1 MEGQEHKGQG
11 AMQKQAMSEAR
22 DSVPPS
28 FTTEM
33 TASLPALR
41 SFARS
46 LCRQR
51 DMADDLVQETMV
63 RAWSSRHTFLP
74 GSKFRPWLFTILRNQ
89 FYNAIRKHNRLV
101 AWEPEAAERLL
112 VQEPEQE
119 ARIHVADIE
128 GALQQLPQGQREML
142 LLIAGAGLSYE
153 EAAEVADCKLGTV
166 KSRIN
171 RGRAAMRAIIDDGEA
186 LPEL

>member
-1 MEGQEHKGQG
+1 MQEGATSMPVTSHPRERAFPGF
-11 AMQKQAMSEAR
+11 S
-22 DSVPPS
+22 D
-28 FTTEM
+28 EM

-46 LCRQR
+46 LCRQS
-51 DMADDLVQETMV
+51 DMAEDLVQETMV

-89 FYNAIRKHNRLV
+89 FYNAVRKQGRTV
-101 AWEPEAAERLL
+101 TWEPEAAERLL

-119 ARIHVADIE
+119 ARIHLEDIE
-128 GALQQLPQGQREML
+128 GALSQLPRGQREML
-142 LLIAGAGLSYE
+142 LMIAGAGMTYE
-153 EAAEVADCKLGTV
+153 EAALAADCKLGTV

-171 RGRAAMRAIIDDGEA
+171 RGRAAIRAIIDGDA
-186 LPEL
+186 AVT

>member
-1 MEGQEHKGQG
+1 MPD
-11 AMQKQAMSEAR
+11 QAPIPAR
-22 DSVPPS
+22 ETPPPCFS
-28 FTTEM
+28 AEM

-51 DMADDLVQETMV
+51 DMVDDLVQETMV

-74 GSKFRPWLFTILRNQ
+74 GSNFRPWLFTILRNQ
-89 FYNAIRKHNRLV
+89 FYNAVRKQGRLV

-119 ARIHVADIE
+119 TRIHVADIE
-128 GALQQLPQGQREML
+128 GALGQLPDNQREML

-153 EAAEVADCKLGTV
+153 EAAVAADCKLGTV

-171 RGRAAMRAIIDDGEA
+171 RGRAAMRAIIESGEA
-186 LPEL
+186 LPEA

>member
-1 MEGQEHKGQG
+1 MDM
-11 AMQKQAMSEAR
+11 AMQNLAPSR
-22 DSVPPS
+22 PLDSLPPCFS
-28 FTTEM
+28 ADFSAEM

-63 RAWSSRHTFLP
+63 RAWSSRHTFMP
-74 GSKFRPWLFTILRNQ
+74 GSNFRPWLFTILRNQ
-89 FYNAIRKHNRLV
+89 FYNVMRKRNRLV
-101 AWEPEAAERLL
+101 SWEPEAAERLL

-128 GALQQLPQGQREML
+128 EALKRLPHNQREML

-171 RGRAAMRAIIDDGEA
+171 RGRAAMRAIIEDGEA
-186 LPEL
+186 LPER

>member
-1 MEGQEHKGQG
+1 MPKPAAIEQ
-11 AMQKQAMSEAR
+11 R
-22 DSVPPS
+22 DPAPPC
-28 FTTEM
+28 FTAEM

-74 GSKFRPWLFTILRNQ
+74 GSNFRPWLFTILRNQ
-89 FYNAIRKHNRLV
+89 FYNAVRKRNRLV

-119 ARIHVADIE
+119 ARLHVADIE
-128 GALQQLPQGQREML
+128 GALDQLPPGQREML

-153 EAAEVADCKLGTV
+153 EAAAVADCKLGTV

-171 RGRAAMRAIIDDGEA
+171 RGRAGLRAIIEGGEA
-186 LPEL
+186 LPDC

>member
-1 MEGQEHKGQG
+1 MHEL
-11 AMQKQAMSEAR
+11 AF
-22 DSVPPS
+22 DSACDTPPPC
-28 FTTEM
+28 FTSEM

-51 DMADDLVQETMV
+51 DSAMADDLVQETMV

-89 FYNAIRKHNRLV
+89 FYNAVRKQGRLV

-112 VQEPEQE
+112 VQAPEQE
-119 ARIHVADIE
+119 ERINVADLE
-128 GALQQLPQGQREML
+128 GALQQLPEGQREML

-153 EAAEVADCKLGTV
+153 EAAEVTECKLGTV

-171 RGRAAMRAIIDDGEA
+171 RGRAAMRAILASGER
-186 LPEL
+186 LPEA

>member
-1 MEGQEHKGQG
+1 MLKTACETASDQ
-11 AMQKQAMSEAR
+11 
-22 DSVPPS
+22 PPPC
-28 FTTEM
+28 FTDEM

-41 SFARS
+41 GFARS

-51 DMADDLVQETMV
+51 DIAMADDLVQETMV

-89 FYNAIRKHNRLV
+89 FYNAVRKQGRLV

-112 VQEPEQE
+112 VQAPDQE
-119 ARIHVADIE
+119 ERIHVADLE
-128 GALQQLPQGQREML
+128 GALRQLPDGQREML
-142 LLIAGAGLSYE
+142 MLIAGAGLSYE
-153 EAAEVADCKLGTV
+153 EAAEAADCKLGTV

-171 RGRAAMRAIIDDGEA
+171 RGRAAMRTIIANGEA
-186 LPEL
+186 LPEV

>member
-1 MEGQEHKGQG
+1 MELHTPDHPQG
-11 AMQKQAMSEAR
+11 
-22 DSVPPS
+22 SVPAC

-46 LCRQR
+46 LCRHR

-74 GSKFRPWLFTILRNQ
+74 GSNFRPWLFTILRNQ
-89 FYNAIRKHNRLV
+89 FYNAVRKQGRLV
-101 AWEPEAAERLL
+101 PWEPEAAERLL

-119 ARIHVADIE
+119 TRIHVADIE
-128 GALQQLPQGQREML
+128 GALQQLPDGQRML

-171 RGRAAMRAIIDDGEA
+171 RGRAGLRAIIENGEV
-186 LPEL
+186 LPEA

>member
-1 MEGQEHKGQG
+1 MELHTPDRSQG
-11 AMQKQAMSEAR
+11 
-22 DSVPPS
+22 SVAAC

-46 LCRQR
+46 LCRHR

-74 GSKFRPWLFTILRNQ
+74 GSNFRPWLFTILRNQ
-89 FYNAIRKHNRLV
+89 FYNAVRKQGRLV

-112 VQEPEQE
+112 VQQPEQE
-119 ARIHVADIE
+119 TRIHVADIE
-128 GALQQLPQGQREML
+128 GALQQLPDGQREML

-153 EAAEVADCKLGTV
+153 EAAEVAECKLGTV

-171 RGRAAMRAIIDDGEA
+171 RGRAGLRAIIENGEA
-186 LPEL
+186 LPEV

>member
-1 MEGQEHKGQG
+1 
-11 AMQKQAMSEAR
+11 MSKLA
-22 DSVPPS
+22 PS
-28 FTTEM
+28 QSRQSALPCFTAEM

-63 RAWSSRHTFLP
+63 RAWSSRHTFMP

-89 FYNAIRKHNRLV
+89 FYNTVRKRNRLV
-101 AWEPEAAERLL
+101 SWEPEAAERLL
-112 VQEPEQE
+112 VQEPDQE

-128 GALQQLPQGQREML
+128 GALQQLPHNQREML

-153 EAAEVADCKLGTV
+153 EAAEVAECKLGTV

-171 RGRAAMRAIIDDGEA
+171 RGRAAMRAIIENGES
-186 LPEL
+186 LPET

>member
-1 MEGQEHKGQG
+1 MQASSETCEHPLPCYS
-11 AMQKQAMSEAR
+11 A
-22 DSVPPS
+22 
-28 FTTEM
+28 FTDEM

-51 DMADDLVQETMV
+51 DMAEDLVQETMV

-74 GSKFRPWLFTILRNQ
+74 GSNFRPWLFTILRNQ
-89 FYNAIRKHNRLV
+89 FYNAVRKSNRLV
-101 AWEPEAAERLL
+101 TWEPEAAERLL

-119 ARIHVADIE
+119 ARIHLEDVE
-128 GALQQLPQGQREML
+128 GALSQLPHNQREML
-142 LLIAGAGLSYE
+142 LLIAGAGMTYE
-153 EAAEVADCKLGTV
+153 EAALATDCKLGTV

-171 RGRAAMRAIIDDGEA
+171 RGRAAIRAIIDGGDA
-186 LPEL
+186 VC

>member
-1 MEGQEHKGQG
+1 MKG
-11 AMQKQAMSEAR
+11 AMQNLAPEPHYAAA
-22 DSVPPS
+22 PPC
-28 FTTEM
+28 FTDEM

-51 DMADDLVQETMV
+51 DMADDLVQETMI
-63 RAWSSRHTFLP
+63 RAWSSRHTFMP

-89 FYNAIRKHNRLV
+89 FYTAIRKSSRTV
-101 AWEPEAAERLL
+101 IWEPEAAERIL

-119 ARIHVADIE
+119 ARLHLEDIE
-128 GALQQLPQGQREML
+128 QALGQLPASQREML
-142 LLIAGAGLSYE
+142 VLIAGAGLSYE
-153 EAAEVADCKLGTV
+153 EAAVVADCKIGTV

-171 RGRAAMRAIIDDGEA
+171 RGRAAMRAIIDGGE
-186 LPEL
+186 PVG

>member
-1 MEGQEHKGQG
+1 MPKLAPSISRNQE
-11 AMQKQAMSEAR
+11 
-22 DSVPPS
+22 PPC
-28 FTTEM
+28 FTAEM

-46 LCRQR
+46 LCRHR

-63 RAWSSRHTFLP
+63 RAWSSRHTFMP
-74 GSKFRPWLFTILRNQ
+74 GSNFRPWVFTILRNQ
-89 FYNAIRKHNRLV
+89 FYNAMRKGNRLV

-119 ARIHVADIE
+119 ARIHLEDIE
-128 GALQQLPQGQREML
+128 GALDQLPRSQREML

-153 EAAEVADCKLGTV
+153 EAAVVADCKLGTV

-171 RGRAAMRAIIDDGEA
+171 RGRAAMRAIIDDGDGLSDARMAEV
-186 LPEL
+186 

>member
-1 MEGQEHKGQG
+1 MPRPACKTAYG
-11 AMQKQAMSEAR
+11 
-22 DSVPPS
+22 PPPQQQPQC

-51 DMADDLVQETMV
+51 DMAMADDLVQETMV
-63 RAWSSRHTFLP
+63 RAWVSRHTFLP

-89 FYNAIRKHNRLV
+89 FYNAVRKQGRQV

-112 VQEPEQE
+112 VQAPDQE
-119 ARIHVADIE
+119 ERIHVADLE
-128 GALQQLPQGQREML
+128 GALAQLPQRQREML
-142 LLIAGAGLSYE
+142 MLIAGAGLSYE

-171 RGRAAMRAIIDDGEA
+171 RGRAAMRAIIASGEA
-186 LPEL
+186 LPEA

>member
-1 MEGQEHKGQG
+1 MTLH
-11 AMQKQAMSEAR
+11 APIQADQSI
-22 DSVPPS
+22 PPCFAS
-28 FTTEM
+28 EM

-89 FYNAIRKHNRLV
+89 FYNAVRKQGRLV

-112 VQEPEQE
+112 VQQPEQE
-119 ARIHVADIE
+119 TRIHVADIE
-128 GALQQLPQGQREML
+128 GALRQLPEGQREML
-142 LLIAGAGLSYE
+142 MLIAGAGLSYE

-171 RGRAAMRAIIDDGEA
+171 RGRAGLRAIIADGEA
-186 LPEL
+186 LPEG